1 MKVLRVEP
9 NLDNLV
15 GAPLPKVS
23 GAGPLSQ
30 LEQKLER
37 RGERAAEKEGR
48 ELKLKRG
55 PPYLREVSG

>member
-9 NLDNLV
+9 NLDFLV

-23 GAGPLSQ
+23 GAGFLSQ

-37 RGERAAEKEGR
+37 WGERAAEKEGR

-55 PPYLREVSG
+55 PPYVREVSG